1 MKPNGHICDSFV
13 KALNVEVYKFGKNSS
28 FVRSHGLI
36 RLGKPRENSRWEN
49 LGKKPQQDWLSEPG
63 LMHRTPYSEG
73 PLLGLVLPCHH
84 PEILITFETG
94 HLCLCFALGPT
105 TLVAGPGS
113 QGDRIRRPDQCTL
126 PGRGEQGACCPGSQ
140 RPSYPGLG
148 IVSLLFTYFICA
160 MRRKTTFNDFSD

>member
-1 MKPNGHICDSFV
+1 MKLSGHICDSFV

-28 FVRSHGLI
+28 FVRSHGLV
-36 RLGKPRENSRWEN
+36 RLGKPRENSHWWHPSRTGFVG
-49 LGKKPQQDWLSEPG
+49 LG
-63 LMHRTPYSEG
+63 LMHRTPYSEE
-73 PLLGLVLPCHH
+73 PLLGLVFPCHH

-94 HLCLCFALGPT
+94 HLHLCFALGLT

-126 PGRGEQGACCPGSQ
+126 PERREQGACCPGSQ
-140 RPSYPGLG
+140 RPSYPGPG

-160 MRRKTTFNDFSD
+160 MRRKTTFNDFSN